1 VGINTFREVVDI
13 LDAAVNGPGTEV
25 GPPHH
30 AFWRNTTRDE
40 FVAKKLLGQPTLVL
54 GDGANSN
61 LILSLKGQ
69 PPFGS
74 GPDAEFPRMPVG
86 FDAVPDDSI
95 RSIEQWI
102 NNGCPD
108 GSDAA
113 ETTYQAAEHEAW
125 SAMSL
130 IMVLAT
136 PARSGPIPHRRGDE
150 ESRGNHPG
158 EQVVRVMTIHPI
170 RRKPHGQHS
179 SASDDHTGTTKA
191 WPPHGDRIEDKRW

>member
-1 VGINTFREVVDI
+1 MVQELRWV
-13 LDAAVNGPGTEV
+13 
-25 GPPHH
+25 PH
-30 AFWRNTTRDE
+30 TTPSG
-40 FVAKKLLGQPTLVL
+40 AIPLGMSSSLKLLGQPILVL

-108 GSDAA
+108 GVGRRRNYIAGRR
-113 ETTYQAAEHEAW
+113 TR
-125 SAMSL
+125 SL
-130 IMVLAT
+130 ICHVINHGVGHT
-136 PARSGPIPHRRGDE
+136 RPIRADPTS
-150 ESRGNHPG
+150 SRG
-158 EQVVRVMTIHPI
+158 RTIS
-170 RRKPHGQHS
+170 R
-179 SASDDHTGTTKA
+179 
-191 WPPHGDRIEDKRW
+191 

>member
-1 VGINTFREVVDI
+1 MGINTFREVVDI
-13 LDAAVNGPGTEV
+13 LDAAVSGPGTEV

-30 AFWRNTTRDE
+30 AFWRGITRDE
-40 FVAKKLLGQPTLVL
+40 FVATKVLGQPILVL

-95 RSIEQWI
+95 RSIELWI
-102 NNGCPD
+102 NDGCPD

-113 ETTYQAAEHEAW
+113 ETTSQAAEHEA
-125 SAMSL
+125 
-130 IMVLAT
+130 
-136 PARSGPIPHRRGDE
+136 
-150 ESRGNHPG
+150 
-158 EQVVRVMTIHPI
+158 
-170 RRKPHGQHS
+170 
-179 SASDDHTGTTKA
+179 
-191 WPPHGDRIEDKRW
+191 

>member
-40 FVAKKLLGQPTLVL
+40 FVAKKLLGQPILVL

-113 ETTYQAAEHEAW
+113 ETTLQAAEHEA
-125 SAMSL
+125 
-130 IMVLAT
+130 
-136 PARSGPIPHRRGDE
+136 
-150 ESRGNHPG
+150 
-158 EQVVRVMTIHPI
+158 
-170 RRKPHGQHS
+170 
-179 SASDDHTGTTKA
+179 
-191 WPPHGDRIEDKRW
+191 